1 MIIRLDEHRVVRGD
15 SAKVAGHANREMER
29 RLAVTSTLDTT
40 ATQADRI
47 PLALE
52 AGPGLD
58 PGIISPEQQI
68 QIWKR
73 KHLIARQVIEILT
86 AEVRELKVALER
98 RAAA

>member
-1 MIIRLDEHRVVRGD
+1 M
-15 SAKVAGHANREMER
+15 
-29 RLAVTSTLDTT
+29 TSTPKAVALQPDT
-40 ATQADRI
+40 
-47 PLALE
+47 P
-52 AGPGLD
+52 LD

-86 AEVRELKVALER
+86 AQVRELKVALER